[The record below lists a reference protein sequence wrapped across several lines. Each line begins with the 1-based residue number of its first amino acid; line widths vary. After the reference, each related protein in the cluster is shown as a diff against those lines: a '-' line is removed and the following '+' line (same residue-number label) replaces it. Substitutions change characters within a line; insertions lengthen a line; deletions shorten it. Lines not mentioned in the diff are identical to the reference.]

1 MMKMTVTILV
11 PVFGVEKYIGECAES
26 LFRQNYTEIEYIFC
40 NDCTPDGSIGVL
52 SEVIERYP
60 NRKEHVRILH
70 NETNK
75 GVGYT
80 RNRLV
85 SEVNTDYF
93 LFVDSDDVLPPN
105 AVSALVNKMHE
116 TDTDI
121 VDGAYAIYK
130 DGNAGKKVKPSH
142 DDPSNYLDK
151 VLCQNMILPRIWG
164 RLYKASVL
172 QMVKDLFIEGIDYA
186 EDICATSRLACV
198 TSRSW
203 TDEVVYYY
211 RTDNINSY
219 TRNITKKNILSYFNA
234 MAVVLSFY
242 HQRKGHLP
250 MSLEIGVLNA
260 FRECGR
266 ARIDI
271 RKADE
276 IIGYIPEHFMAQ
288 FLYWLFHRKSK
299 AVLIFADY
307 LYRLV
312 RAI

>member
-1 MMKMTVTILV
+1 MKMTVTILV
-11 PVFGVEKYIGECAES
+11 PVFGVEKYIGECVES
-26 LFRQNYTEIEYIFC
+26 LFMQNYTEIEYIFC
-40 NDCTPDGSIGVL
+40 NDSTPDGSIGIL
-52 SEVIERYP
+52 SEVMERYP

-85 SEVNTDYF
+85 SEVKTDYF
-93 LFVDSDDVLPPN
+93 LFVDSDDVLPSN
-105 AVSALVNKMHE
+105 AVSVLVNKMYE
-116 TDTDI
+116 TNTDI

-130 DGNAGKKVKPSH
+130 DGNAGKKVKPAH
-142 DDPSNYLDK
+142 DEPSKYLDK

-164 RLYKASVL
+164 RLYKTSVL

-276 IIGYIPEHFMAQ
+276 IIGYIPEHFIAQ